1 MRLLLGPSAFG
12 KLFSSDWSLLED
24 VISVLTSILAG
35 CDLET
40 EPAARVFGI
49 VAKVVQAT
57 SNNPNIVA
65 NMDVPIFMGG
75 EIKRYLKGVRRNTS
89 SSLNSEAR
97 KPKRE
102 RNEP

>member
-1 MRLLLGPSAFG
+1 
-12 KLFSSDWSLLED
+12 LFSPDWSLQEG
-24 VISVLTSILAG
+24 VIGVLTGILAG
-35 CDLET
+35 CDVET
-40 EPAARVFGI
+40 EPAARAFGI

-65 NMDVPIFMGG
+65 NMDVPTSMGA
-75 EIKRYLKGVRRNTS
+75 EIKRYMKGVRRNTS

-97 KPKRE
+97 KWKRE